1 MTQSI
6 LNPSLL
12 MTSDIFQRLLANYE
26 SKWLLNPLRNSRLR
40 SVVTARQCLSYIL
53 KKKLDLGSSDIGR
66 LLKQGHA
73 TQIYSDRVVGDMIHI
88 RDESYLRE
96 IVKWSEIFD
105 EVLPNNAIAEH
116 IMTEKVRVLLDAY
129 VSDKSIS
136 KRILEKLIKE
146 Y

>member
-1 MTQSI
+1 
-6 LNPSLL
+6 
-12 MTSDIFQRLLANYE
+12 
-26 SKWLLNPLRNSRLR
+26 
-40 SVVTARQCLSYIL
+40 
-53 KKKLDLGSSDIGR
+53 
-66 LLKQGHA
+66 
-73 TQIYSDRVVGDMIHI
+73 MIHI